1 MKIFKFG
8 GSSIHNAS
16 HIQNFGKI
24 IKKFEDEEVLIVA
37 SAIDKTTNNL
47 ELLHKYYVENKEEL
61 LEKQFE
67 RIKKFHYKIIE
78 NLFDLDDFYS
88 ACRQKIDSVFF
99 ELEQKIIS
107 PFTGD
112 EGKEYDS
119 IVSYGELFST
129 LILSNYLQSIG
140 VDNIWLDAREVIKTD
155 SNYRDASVIW
165 DKTEKLIKN
174 TVDYSKAKKYLTQ
187 GFIGS
192 DESDNATTLG
202 REGSDFSAAI
212 FGYVLGAESVTV
224 WKDVDGV
231 YNKDPHKY
239 NDAQKIDELSY
250 HETIELSYY
259 GAQVIHPKTIK
270 PLQNKKIPLFVK
282 SFYKPEEKGTLIFTE
297 NQNDLPPIFIE
308 KEQQTL
314 LTIYPLDFSFIVE
327 KHLER
332 LFALLSKYKIKTS
345 LLQHSAISFSI
356 VFNDNYKNF
365 PLLVE
370 DLKKDFNVLYN
381 TGLTLVTIRHYT
393 EELLEKITSGK
404 EIFIEQKTRKTARF
418 VLK

>member
-8 GSSIHNAS
+8 GSSIHNTS
-16 HIQNFGKI
+16 HIRNFGEIVKR
-24 IKKFEDEEVLIVA
+24 FPDEEILIVA

-61 LEKQFE
+61 LKKQFD
-67 RIKKFHYKIIE
+67 RIKKFHYGIIE
-78 NLFDLDDFYS
+78 NLFDKNDNHTDCKL
-88 ACRQKIDSVFF
+88 KIDTVFF
-99 ELEQKIIS
+99 ELEQRLLT
-107 PFTGD
+107 PFSGD
-112 EGKEYDS
+112 EDKEYDA
-119 IVSYGELFST
+119 IVSFGELLST
-129 LILSNYLQSIG
+129 IILSKYLQSIG
-140 VDNIWLDAREVIKTD
+140 VDNLWLDARSVIKTD
-155 SNYRDASVIW
+155 ANYRDAYIVW
-165 DKTEKLIKN
+165 DKTETLINKA
-174 TVDYSKAKKYLTQ
+174 VDFGKTKKYLTQ

-192 DESDNATTLG
+192 DENGNTTTLG
-202 REGSDFSAAI
+202 REGSDFTASI
-212 FGYVLGAESVTV
+212 FGYALGAESVTV

-231 YNKDPHKY
+231 FNKDPHKY
-239 NDAQKIDELSY
+239 SDAKKIEELSY

-282 SFYKPEEKGTLIFTE
+282 SFYKPDEKGTLIYTE
-297 NQNDLPPIFIE
+297 NQKNLPPIFIE
-308 KEQQTL
+308 KQNQTL

-332 LFALLSKYKIKTS
+332 LFFLLAKYKIKTS

-356 VFNDNYKNF
+356 VFNDNYKTF
-365 PLLVE
+365 PDLVE
-370 DLKKDFNVLYN
+370 ELKKEFKVLYN

-393 EELLEKITSGK
+393 DELLAEITSGK